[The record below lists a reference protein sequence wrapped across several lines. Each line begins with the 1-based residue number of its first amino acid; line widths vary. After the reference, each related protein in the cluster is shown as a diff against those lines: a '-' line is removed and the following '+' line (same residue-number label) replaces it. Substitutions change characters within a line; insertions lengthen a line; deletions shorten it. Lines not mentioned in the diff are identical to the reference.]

1 MSEESSGPAASPP
14 VAAAPE
20 VRVVVCT
27 DSRPNRRSG
36 RSKFEAPRTAHHEGD
51 KTQGKRFEEKG
62 SSARDAEDVSDDKA
76 NHHCGRRRINSVV
89 QMEDGRDEGDKEDTD
104 DQEGNDRFQQ
114 RVTTSGVNQDEADGE
129 DLPFPGFAP
138 KTFMFFTQRNWLRF
152 SIQHQLAEA
161 FRLAEKVFD
170 LAPRQFELFL
180 LLLLRER
187 ESAVCCN
194 CFIVLPRSKKSGHH
208 KLTEAVGMEKGKA
221 KSLV

>member
-1 MSEESSGPAASPP
+1 MSEESSGPEASPP

-27 DSRPNRRSG
+27 DGRPNRRSG

-76 NHHCGRRRINSVV
+76 NHHCGRRRGNSVV

-152 SIQHQLAEA
+152 SCL
-161 FRLAEKVFD
+161 RLITWPYPFV
-170 LAPRQFELFL
+170 QFVVCRF
-180 LLLLRER
+180 
-187 ESAVCCN
+187 SAVNERPWDRCQSGLSVCHSVSVSN
-194 CFIVLPRSKKSGHH
+194 LITVDSVLSC
-208 KLTEAVGMEKGKA
+208 
-221 KSLV
+221 